1 VQKAIS
7 VRTDE
12 KRQFVDVTKD
22 VKKEI
27 AKSKIAEGVLIIF
40 VRHTT
45 CALII
50 SEVEADLENDFLNY
64 FEKEGPQGPF
74 SHSHGGQSHTPSHIL
89 SATIGQSVSIPI
101 KDGQI
106 LLGTWQRI
114 CLAEFDGPRE
124 REIVIHVL
132 K

>member
-12 KRQFVDVTKD
+12 KRQFVDVTED

-27 AKSKIAEGVLIIF
+27 AKSKIAEGVLIVF

-50 SEVEADLENDFLNY
+50 SEVEADLENDLLNY

-89 SATIGQSVSIPI
+89 SAIIGQSISIPI